1 MTASSRSSAPL
12 QLGAFALTIDDCLS
26 QADCDAIIAAAARKL
41 DPSGLLGA
49 QRENYRTSSGAWLG
63 ADDAP
68 EAQAKLRA
76 LVVEVTGLPHENQ
89 ESIQV
94 LRYEL
99 GQEYREHQD
108 FWHPGTDY
116 YDEQMARGG
125 QRAWT
130 VMLYLNTVPGGGGTR
145 FPRLGIDVLPAT
157 GKLLAWRNTLDGELN
172 YDSLHAGLPV
182 AEGVKWVAVT
192 WVREA
197 AFK

>member
-1 MTASSRSSAPL
+1 MSSQANASTPVM
-12 QLGAFALTIDDCLS
+12 LGAFALTLNNCLS
-26 QADCDAIIAAAARKL
+26 QADCDAIIAAADKKL
-41 DPSGLLGA
+41 DPSGLLGE

-63 ADDAP
+63 PDDVP
-68 EAQAKLRA
+68 DVQRQLRT
-76 LVVEVTGLPHENQ
+76 LVAEVTGLPAQNQ
-89 ESIQV
+89 ESIQI
-94 LRYEL
+94 LRYEV

-116 YDEQMARGG
+116 YDGQMARGG

-130 VMLYLNTVPGGGGTR
+130 VMVYLNAVADGGGTR

-172 YDSLHAGLPV
+172 YDSMHAGLPV
-182 AEGVKWVAVT
+182 REGVKWVAVT

-197 AFK
+197 RFT

>member
-1 MTASSRSSAPL
+1 MDGQTATPL
-12 QLGAFALTIDDCLS
+12 RLGAFALTINGCLA
-26 QADCDAIIAAAARKL
+26 QADCDAIIAAAQNKL

-63 ADDAP
+63 PNDAP
-68 EAQAKLRA
+68 EALRTLRA
-76 LVVEVTGLPHENQ
+76 LVIEVTGLPPENQ

-94 LRYEL
+94 LRYEK

-130 VMLYLNTVPGGGGTR
+130 VMVYLNTVPEGGGTR
-145 FPRLGIDVLPAT
+145 FPRLGIDVLPET
-157 GKLLAWRNTLDGELN
+157 GKLLAWRNTLDDELN

-182 AEGVKWVAVT
+182 DEGVKWVAVT
-192 WVREA
+192 WVRET
-197 AFK
+197 AFT